1 MSSPVW
7 LITGCSSGLGLELA
21 RAVLKAGHRVIAT
34 SRNPDKAPDLKN
46 EIESTNAG
54 KWVQLDV
61 TDPKL
66 EQKVEECM
74 KILGTIDVLVNNAGY
89 AVGGPFEDTSVEA
102 IRAQFETNFF
112 GPVRL
117 MKALIPHMR
126 ERKTGTIINVTSTE
140 GLSSAPGISVYGSS
154 KFALEGISEGLHA
167 ELAGLGIRVMLIE
180 PGGMRTSFLE
190 PSNVAEVPLSEPYKG
205 GIVDHV
211 IAAVRSTSGQQM
223 LDPVRSAQR
232 IVEAVAGGGE
242 GWPEEREQYLRLLLG
257 KEVIGRINSKVES
270 LQSTVSAFEKVWS
283 TVDFD
288 S

>member
-1 MSSPVW
+1 MRTQVDLNS
-7 LITGCSSGLGLELA
+7 LLE
-21 RAVLKAGHRVIAT
+21 
-34 SRNPDKAPDLKN
+34 
-46 EIESTNAG
+46 
-54 KWVQLDV
+54 
-61 TDPKL
+61 
-66 EQKVEECM
+66 
-74 KILGTIDVLVNNAGY
+74 
-89 AVGGPFEDTSVEA
+89 
-102 IRAQFETNFF
+102 QFETNFF

-126 ERKTGTIINVTSTE
+126 ERKSGTIINVTSTE
-140 GLSSAPGISVYGSS
+140 GLSSAPGISVYGST

-167 ELAGLGIRVMLIE
+167 ELASFGVRVMLVE

-190 PSNVAEVPLSEPYKG
+190 PTNVTEVPLSEPYKG

-211 IAAVRSTSGQQM
+211 LAAVRSTAGQQM

-232 IVEAVAGGGE
+232 VVEAVTGGGE
-242 GWPEEREQYLRLLLG
+242 GWPEGREQYLRLLLG

-270 LQSTVSAFEKVWS
+270 LQLTVSAFKKVWS